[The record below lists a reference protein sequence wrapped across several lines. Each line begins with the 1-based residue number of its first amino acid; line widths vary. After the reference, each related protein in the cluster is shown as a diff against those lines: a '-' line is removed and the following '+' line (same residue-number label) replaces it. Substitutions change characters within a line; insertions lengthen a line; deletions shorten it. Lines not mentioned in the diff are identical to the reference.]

1 MWDITFRPVDKSKY
15 TSVKSTLSNHPNCNK
30 NNADAK
36 HYCGVLQDTSAGP
49 NTELNLSSDGT
60 KTAAER
66 DREVKSV
73 NLFVFPSNCI
83 PLHR

>member
-1 MWDITFRPVDKSKY
+1 MP
-15 TSVKSTLSNHPNCNK
+15 LSIVCVLMNNNK

-36 HYCGVLQDTSAGP
+36 YISTDAYEYWCGVLQDTSAGP
-49 NTELNLSSDGT
+49 NTELNLSIDGT